1 MGEQQEG
8 SMSDVTG
15 MATASDEDGLA
26 TPELLARTFLIALAM
41 VCLTV
46 YGVKRRPL

>member
-46 YGVKRRPL
+46 YGVKRRAQ